1 MVIFHI
7 SSLPSLSPSLE
18 TFPKSAY
25 SIEGCHNFPIARWQ
39 ALTQAAHF
47 DFLGGEV
54 AWQKKINGKKIYKI
68 QPLLC
73 LCMAFTSY
81 ISFSRRGKKIM

>member
-25 SIEGCHNFPIARWQ
+25 SIEGCYNFPIARWQ

-47 DFLGGEV
+47 DFFGGEV
-54 AWQKKINGKKIYKI
+54 AWQKKSMEKKSIKFN
-68 QPLLC
+68 LC
-73 LCMAFTSY
+73 YVYAWP
-81 ISFSRRGKKIM
+81 SRHI